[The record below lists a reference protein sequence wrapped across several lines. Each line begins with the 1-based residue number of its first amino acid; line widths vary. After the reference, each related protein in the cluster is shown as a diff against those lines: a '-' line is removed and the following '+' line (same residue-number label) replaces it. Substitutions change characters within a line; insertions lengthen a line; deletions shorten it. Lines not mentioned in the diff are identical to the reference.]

1 MRCDGS
7 PDPTEQ
13 GEINTYI
20 NLRLEDNENDSIEMV
35 LKKCELDSSVSI
47 IGMNQTKHFV
57 QTGTVKPALVN
68 DSNKALLGSS
78 LYYVNFMLISL
89 YIAFH
94 IY

>member
-47 IGMNQTKHFV
+47 IGMTKQNILFRQV
-57 QTGTVKPALVN
+57 Q
-68 DSNKALLGSS
+68 SNLL
-78 LYYVNFMLISL
+78 
-89 YIAFH
+89 
-94 IY
+94 